1 MNADMTNNVTLPL
14 KEGLQCRAWAPS
26 KCRFLFHN
34 GGHLSIEFVDSFQND
49 KGERPCQ
56 HSPPPLKRKRLSRE
70 DRNGDAG
77 KREADKGYILH
88 KLKEV

>member
-26 KCRFLFHN
+26 KSGFLSHN

-56 HSPPPLKRKRLSRE
+56 RFSPLPLKEEKIVKGGQKWGRREERGRQRLRF
-70 DRNGDAG
+70 A
-77 KREADKGYILH
+77 
-88 KLKEV
+88 